1 MCHADER
8 TFARGSRR
16 GKKKLKFLQPER
28 RLYFKLAETIGCTV
42 SNLLN
47 NIDSAELTEW
57 IAYFQ
62 LVHEEEKAA
71 LERRKME
78 GRVRKRARR
87 R

>member
-1 MCHADER
+1 M
-8 TFARGSRR
+8 
-16 GKKKLKFLQPER
+16 
-28 RLYFKLAETIGCTV
+28 

-78 GRVRKRARR
+78 GRVRKRARSR
-87 R
+87 